1 MKVVHATPTRS
12 VAEHLSVQRLTD
24 ALGAQNLR
32 ANVWT
37 LAEGSMT
44 RHLHREQEEFYLV
57 LDGTAE
63 ILVDDAT
70 FKLGERDALAVPV
83 GAWHQVRNAGL
94 GPLTFLVVASPAV
107 EGDAE
112 LG

>member
-1 MKVVHATPTRS
+1 MKVVHATPTQS
-12 VAEHLSVQRLTD
+12 VAEHLSVQHLTD
-24 ALGAQNLR
+24 ALGARNLC

-44 RHLHREQEEFYLV
+44 RHLHREQEELYLV

-94 GPLTFLVVASPAV
+94 GPVTFLAVASPAV